1 MSESK
6 PEENNAGSSL
16 NSKTNIEPDSKPDSK
31 PDSNS
36 KSDNI
41 INGKKADKSVILA
54 VPRGFCAG
62 VDRAILTVSR
72 LLENSAAEPKKTNL
86 PPVYVR
92 RQIVHNRHV
101 VADLSERGAVFVNEL
116 DEIPDEAAEA
126 KIPVVF
132 SAHGVSPAVVEEAQR
147 RGLNVIDATC
157 PLVGKVHREVLRYA
171 KEGYSIV
178 YIGHKGHDEAI
189 GVIGEAPENVTLV
202 QNREDVKKLVFPDGT
217 PLVCLSQTTL
227 SAEETE
233 DTVAALKKKFPSIKQ
248 PSNSDICYATHNR
261 QAAIK
266 QIAEKSSCV
275 IVVGSQNS
283 SNSVRLVEVAQQE
296 LANRGKA
303 FLVDD
308 AEELKDEWFENA
320 ETVGVSSGASVPDVL
335 VDEVVLA
342 LKKRGFKNVKTLTA
356 VEENMHFVLP
366 KAVR

>member
-6 PEENNAGSSL
+6 PEENNADSSL
-16 NSKTNIEPDSKPDSK
+16 NSKTNIEPDSK

-72 LLENSAAEPKKTNL
+72 LLENSAAKPKKTNL

-126 KIPVVF
+126 KIPVIF

-171 KEGYSIV
+171 KE
-178 YIGHKGHDEAI
+178 
-189 GVIGEAPENVTLV
+189 EAPENVTLV

-233 DTVAALKKKFPSIKQ
+233 DTVAALKKKFPSIEQ